1 MLNDYPQVPSV
12 LWQNNTNSNIPSHL
26 MPSATV
32 SVPQQVT
39 PNDVAGYLDKMDF
52 TRLHTSTGEMWRRR
66 GMNGYMTW
74 EQAVVYC
81 LVKPWLV
88 DTNYDAGVQTN
99 A

>member
-1 MLNDYPQVPSV
+1 MLNTIHSLPSV
-12 LWQNNTNSNIPSHL
+12 TYQNSTNSNIPSHL
-26 MPSATV
+26 MPSATI
-32 SVPQQVT
+32 SVPQQMT
-39 PNDVAGYLDKMDF
+39 PNDVADYLGKMDF
-52 TRLHTSTGEMWRRR
+52 SRLHTATGDLWQRR

-88 DTNYDAGVQTN
+88 DTNYDAGVQTS